1 MSDYTF
7 IRTNEYHML
16 QDALKAHR
24 RQLIRS
30 GLTGLGLLLA
40 AGLVPQ
46 AYLYSVE
53 VLDDIDEL
61 LLSFKNPW
69 YWLWLLGLVAVLIF
83 LYLKA
88 TDIRY
93 WAIKKDLAALQ
104 KGTLQAPMEA
114 LYLEKNNTQTHIML
128 LLEDNK
134 RRLFYWMQGAL
145 QDFEAGQ
152 LVEVTY
158 ARYSRVI
165 ISISKI

>member
-1 MSDYTF
+1 
-7 IRTNEYHML
+7 ML

-24 RQLIRS
+24 QQLIRS

-104 KGTLQAPMEA
+104 KGTLRAPMEA

-152 LVEVTY
+152 IVEVTY

-165 ISISKI
+165 ISISKIQ